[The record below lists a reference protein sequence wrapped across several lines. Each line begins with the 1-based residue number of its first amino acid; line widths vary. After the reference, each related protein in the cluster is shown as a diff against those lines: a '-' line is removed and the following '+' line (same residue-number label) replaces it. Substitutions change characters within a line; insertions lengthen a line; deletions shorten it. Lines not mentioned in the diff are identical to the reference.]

1 MNQRK
6 IRILFGLFLTL
17 LVLIPVLTGN
27 RPLLLERFELDLY
40 DLRLQQ
46 TLLNEQDPRIVI
58 VDVDERTMSQEGRW
72 PWSRDKVGALVD
84 RLFDQYGVA
93 IVGFDAV
100 FPEPDT
106 QISRYTLQQIS
117 EGESNLNV
125 RDLLKLS
132 TYLYPDQRFAD
143 AIDSRP
149 VVLGFPFDHGT
160 LDRTGA
166 KTVGALSA
174 PVLAPDPR
182 LESIPFPT
190 ADGMIGNLPLLQERT
205 LWGGFFDNPSVDVD
219 GVYRRVPL
227 LQRYEDQYY
236 PSLALSMMMALF
248 GETEVVPVI
257 ESDATGKHNA
267 ITAVEVAGIPVPVDE
282 HSAVLVPYRGPQG
295 SFPYVSAT
303 DVLRG
308 TADPKVLDGAIVL
321 IGTTAAGLFDLRV
334 TPMSSRYPGVEVHAN
349 ILSGMLD
356 ERIHHQPD
364 YTVAVELVQLVLS
377 GLLMSLLIPRLSV
390 IWGGLL
396 TLVWLSMILALNVY
410 AWAELMWVIPLG
422 YTLVLVVVLF
432 LFQQMTGFFFETRNR
447 KQLAGVFGQYIPPE
461 IVAELNTEGAEA
473 QLQGESRDMTVF
485 FSDVRGFTGLSE
497 SLTPQQL
504 TRMMNVYLTPMTE
517 VIHSYRGTVDKY
529 IGDAVMAFWGA
540 PLEDPKHPR
549 HALDAAMKMQAE
561 LENVNALLASE
572 GLPALSVGMG
582 VHCGE
587 MNVGNM
593 GSSFRM
599 AYTVMGDAVNLGA
612 RLEGL
617 TKFYGVSILVSGEL
631 VVRVPEYRF
640 MELDRARVKGRAE
653 PVTLY
658 QPLCLESELDSA
670 IAEEVE
676 RFDAMVLAYRSR
688 EWQQALGLLDQMD
701 EAVISPVLIE
711 LYRERIHC
719 QFDTPSDD
727 WDGVH
732 NHSSK

>member
-6 IRILFGLFLTL
+6 IRILFGLFVTL
-17 LVLIPVLTGN
+17 LMLVPILTGN
-27 RPLLLERFELDLY
+27 RPQLIERFELDLY

-58 VDVDERTMSQEGRW
+58 VDVDEKTMSQEGRW
-72 PWSRDKVGALVD
+72 PWSRDKVGAMVD

-100 FPEPDT
+100 FSEPDT
-106 QISRYTLQQIS
+106 QISLYTLQQIS
-117 EGESNLNV
+117 EGESHLSV
-125 RDLLKLS
+125 RDLLNFS

-160 LDRTGA
+160 LSRTGA
-166 KTVGALSA
+166 DPVGALAA
-174 PVLAPDPR
+174 PVLTLDPR

-190 ADGMIGNLPLLQERT
+190 ADGMIGNLPLLQSRT
-205 LWGGFFDNPSVDVD
+205 LWGGFFDNPLVDVD

-227 LQRYEDQYY
+227 LQRYEGQYY

-321 IGTTAAGLFDLRV
+321 VGTTAAGLFDLRV
-334 TPMSSRYPGVEVHAN
+334 TPMSNRYPGVEVHAN

-364 YTVAVELVQLVLS
+364 YTVAVELVQLILS
-377 GLLMSLLIPRLSV
+377 GLLMSLLVPRLSV
-390 IWGGLL
+390 TWGALL
-396 TLVWLSMILALNVY
+396 TLVWISLILALNLY
-410 AWAELMWVIPLG
+410 AWVELMWVIPLG
-422 YTLVLVVVLF
+422 YTLVLVVLLF
-432 LFQQMTGFFFETRNR
+432 LFQQTTGFFFETRNR
-447 KQLAGVFGQYIPPE
+447 MQLAGLFGQYIPPE
-461 IVAELNTEGAEA
+461 IVDELNTEGAEA
-473 QLQGESRDMTVF
+473 QLQGETRDMTVF
-485 FSDVRGFTGLSE
+485 FSDIRGFTGLSE
-497 SLTPQQL
+497 SLSPQQL
-504 TRMMNVYLTPMTE
+504 TRMMNVYLTPMTQ
-517 VIHSYRGTVDKY
+517 VIHRYRGTVDKY

-540 PLEDPKHPR
+540 PLTDPRHPR
-549 HALDAAMKMQAE
+549 HALDAAMSMQAE
-561 LENVNALLASE
+561 LKNVNALLANE
-572 GLPALSVGMG
+572 GLPAITVGMG
-582 VHCGE
+582 LNCGE

-617 TKFYGVSILVSGEL
+617 TKFYGVPVLVSGEL
-631 VVRVPEYRF
+631 VERVPEYRF
-640 MELDRARVKGRAE
+640 MELDRARVKGRHE

-658 QPLCLESELDSA
+658 QPLCLDSELDTHTC
-670 IAEEVE
+670 EHVE
-676 RFDAMVLAYRSR
+676 KFEALLLAYRS
-688 EWQQALGLLDQMD
+688 QQWSQGLVLLEQMD
-701 EAVISPVLIE
+701 AAVISPVLIA
-711 LYRERIHC
+711 LYRGRIERAIECPADH
-719 QFDTPSDD
+719 
-727 WDGVH
+727 WDAVH
-732 NHSSK
+732 NHESK